1 MDKTS
6 KIFLSITII
15 FAITLVIM
23 TCVYFNTA
31 KVRDDYLNKTLET
44 SDLLVKTNLAIE
56 DAGYRIQV
64 QEDGSFKL
72 VERISE

>member
-1 MDKTS
+1 MNKTS

-15 FAITLVIM
+15 LTIFLVVITCL
-23 TCVYFNTA
+23 YFNTA
-31 KVRDDYLNKTLET
+31 KVRDDYLNMTIES

-64 QEDGSFKL
+64 LEDASFKL
-72 VERISE
+72 VERISK

>member
-1 MDKTS
+1 MNKTS

-15 FAITLVIM
+15 LTICLVVII
-23 TCVYFNTA
+23 CLYFNTA
-31 KVRDDYLNKTLET
+31 KIRDDYLNNTLENA
-44 SDLLVKTNLAIE
+44 DLLVKTNLAIE

-72 VERISE
+72 VERTSK

>member
-1 MDKTS
+1 MNKTS

-15 FAITLVIM
+15 LTIFLVVITCL
-23 TCVYFNTA
+23 YFNTA
-31 KVRDDYLNKTLET
+31 KVRDDYLNMTIES

-72 VERISE
+72 IERTSK

>member
-1 MDKTS
+1 MNKTS
-6 KIFLSITII
+6 KIFSSITII
-15 FAITLVIM
+15 LTIALVIM
-23 TCVYFNTA
+23 TCLYFNTA
-31 KVRDDYLNKTLET
+31 KVRDDYLNMTIES

-72 VERISE
+72 IERTSK

>member
-1 MDKTS
+1 MNKTS

-15 FAITLVIM
+15 LTIALVIM
-23 TCVYFNTA
+23 ICVYFNTA
-31 KVRDDYLNKTLET
+31 KVRDDYLNMTLES

-72 VERISE
+72 VERTTK